1 MTRRSRASWALAGL
15 GVALAAAL
23 LIAAEPRR
31 VIALARSASWSGLL
45 VAFAWSVALTTLRG
59 LRLSLLAPGRLP
71 ARRAVAVAA
80 VAQFAVGVLP
90 MRLGDLALL
99 PLLAAAGVPGAVRG
113 LSFLVLV
120 RLLDVGAV
128 LVWGMA
134 AAALAGGRTAVLAA
148 AFGALALLAAVAAGA
163 GRVALRL
170 LVRRWRRRP
179 GVRRRA
185 LRQALE
191 VRRELR
197 HLARSPL
204 RALACVAVSLLVW
217 AAIWGVSVSLLR
229 AMRLG
234 WPAASVLVGVIGAA
248 VASALPVNAV
258 GTFGSQE
265 AGWSAALAGVGVAPA
280 AALAAGFATHVWTVA
295 FQAVLG
301 LLALGYLLARQP
313 GNVASELRA
322 RLRKRLRSGG
332 AA

>member
-1 MTRRSRASWALAGL
+1 MTRRARASWALAAIGL
-15 GVALAAAL
+15 ALLAAL
-23 LIAAEPRR
+23 LAAAEPRQ
-31 VIALARSASWSGLL
+31 VVALARSARWPGLV
-45 VAFAWSVALTTLRG
+45 VAFAWSAALTALRG
-59 LRLSLLAPGRLP
+59 LRLSLLAPERLP
-71 ARRAVAVAA
+71 ARRATAVAA
-80 VAQFAVGVLP
+80 LAQLAVGVLP

-128 LVWGMA
+128 LAWGMA
-134 AAALAGGRTAVLAA
+134 AAALAGGRTIVVAV
-148 AFGALALLAAVAAGA
+148 AFGALALLATLAAGA
-163 GRVALRL
+163 GRVMLRL
-170 LVRRWRRRP
+170 LVRRWRHRR
-179 GVRRRA
+179 GARRRA

-197 HLARSPL
+197 RLARSPL
-204 RALACVAVSLLVW
+204 RALACVLVSLLVW

-229 AMRLG
+229 AMGLG

-265 AGWSAALAGVGVAPA
+265 AGWSAALAGVGVSPA
-280 AALAAGFATHVWTVA
+280 AALAAGFAAHVWTVA

-313 GNVASELRA
+313 GNVASELRESF
-322 RLRKRLRSGG
+322 RKRLRSGG
-332 AA
+332 AP